1 MLDLKLIRSEPDK
14 VKDALK
20 KRGQDANNIDYI
32 LEIDGKRRK
41 IIFDSTALKQER
53 NETSEEIARMKKEK
67 KDAQAKIEAMREVSA

>member
-1 MLDLKLIRSEPDK
+1 MLDLKLIRSEPAQ

-20 KRGQDANNIDYI
+20 KRGQDVNNIDYI

-53 NETSEEIARMKKEK
+53 NE
-67 KDAQAKIEAMREVSA
+67 VS